1 MSATSQLKREIGLFS
16 AIAIVVANM
25 VGTGIF
31 TTSGFILQEVGSS
44 AALLLGWFVGGAF
57 ALCGALCYGEL
68 GARYPQAGGEYVYLR
83 EAFGKPVAFLSG
95 WISLIVGFSAPI
107 AAGAIAFSTYL
118 LRAVGAAAD
127 TDRVFAIFGVPVFT
141 FSLPVMLAIAVV
153 LLLSILHVHSLR
165 VGSRVQNLLTL
176 FKITLVIGFIV
187 AGMFSSN
194 GSADHFTGGLS
205 FGILLDG
212 NFVVALI
219 FISFAYSGWNA
230 AAYLGGEIKSPS
242 RNIPL
247 AMLVGTL
254 IVTALYLLLNLVY
267 VYALPPD
274 DMRGVMEVAAAAG
287 TRLFGP
293 GIGRW
298 LNGAI
303 SVGLLSVISAMILAG
318 PRVYY
323 AMSRDG
329 IFFPLFGKVSAV
341 RHTPAHAIG
350 LQAAIAIA
358 MIVSASYDKLLV
370 YIGFTLS
377 LFAMMTVIGLM
388 RVRRADPGKGPEY
401 RTWGYPVTPL
411 IFIMG
416 NLWIIYFSIKSRP
429 APVVWGIV
437 TIAAGLGMYLYFYRI
452 RSRPRE
458 MKVKKP
464 PVMPALISDRGG
476 VGPRPSSKGPKIKE
490 DLS

>member
-1 MSATSQLKREIGLFS
+1 MSANSQLKREIGLFS

-44 AALLLGWFVGGAF
+44 SALLLGWFVGGAF

-83 EAFGKPVAFLSG
+83 EAFGKPLAFLSG

-107 AAGAIAFSTYL
+107 AAAAIAFSIYL
-118 LRAVGAAAD
+118 LKAVGASAD
-127 TDRVFAIFGVPVFT
+127 PHRVIALFGVPVVT
-141 FSLPVMLAIAVV
+141 LSLPVMLAIAVV

-165 VGSRVQNLLTL
+165 IGSRVQNLLTL
-176 FKITLVIGFIV
+176 FKIVLIVGFIG
-187 AGMFSSN
+187 AGIFSSG
-194 GSADHFTGGLS
+194 GSTDHFSGSLS
-205 FGILLDG
+205 PGVLLDG
-212 NFVVALI
+212 KFVVALI

-230 AAYLGGEIKSPS
+230 AAYLGGEIKHPS

-247 AMLVGTL
+247 AMLAGTL

-267 VYALPPD
+267 VYALPAEE
-274 DMRGVMEVAAAAG
+274 MSGVMEVAAAAG
-287 TRLFGP
+287 ARLFGP
-293 GIGRW
+293 DIGRW

-303 SVGLLSVISAMILAG
+303 ALGLLSVISAMILAG

-329 IFFPLFGKVSAV
+329 IFFPLFGKVDAT

-350 LQAAIAIA
+350 LQAAIAIV

-377 LFAMMTVIGLM
+377 MFAMLTVIGLM
-388 RVRRADPGKGPEY
+388 RVRLKDPGENPAY
-401 RTWGYPVTPL
+401 RTWGYPLTPL
-411 IFIMG
+411 IFILG
-416 NLWIIYFSIKSRP
+416 NLWIIYFSIRSRP

-437 TIAAGLGMYLYFYRI
+437 TIAAGMGMYVYFYRT
-452 RSRPRE
+452 RSLPRE
-458 MKVKKP
+458 VKVKNP
-464 PVMPALISDRGG
+464 PVVQTLLSDRGE
-476 VGPRPSSKGPKIKE
+476 VELPPSKPKE

>member
-1 MSATSQLKREIGLFS
+1 MPATHQLKREIGLFT

-31 TTSGFILQEVGSS
+31 TTSGFVLQEVGSPL
-44 AALLLGWFVGGAF
+44 ALLLGWVVGGAF
-57 ALCGALCYGEL
+57 AMCGALCYGEL
-68 GARYPQAGGEYVYLR
+68 GARYPRAGGEYVYLR

-107 AAGAIAFSTYL
+107 AAAAIAFSIYL
-118 LRAVGAAAD
+118 LKALGATANIH
-127 TDRVFAIFGVPVFT
+127 RVFSIFGIPVFS
-141 FSLPVMLAIAVV
+141 FSLPVMLAIVVV

-176 FKITLVIGFIV
+176 FKIVLVVGFIV
-187 AGMFSSN
+187 TGVFSSG
-194 GSADHFTGGLS
+194 GSTAHFTGGFS
-205 FGILLDG
+205 IGVLLDG
-212 NFVVALI
+212 NFAVALI
-219 FISFAYSGWNA
+219 YISFAYSGWNA
-230 AAYLGGEIKSPS
+230 AAYLGGEIKRPH
-242 RNIPL
+242 RTIPM
-247 AMLVGTL
+247 AMLVGTS

-274 DMRGVMEVAAAAG
+274 DMRGVMDVAAAAG
-287 TRLFGP
+287 ARLFGP

-303 SVGLLSVISAMILAG
+303 SLGLLSVISAMILAG

-329 IFFPLFGKVSAV
+329 IFFSLFGSVDAT

-358 MIVSASYDKLLV
+358 MIVSASYDKLLI

-377 LFAMMTVIGLM
+377 LFALLTVIGLM
-388 RVRRADPGKGPEY
+388 RVRLKDPGKGPAY
-401 RTWGYPVTPL
+401 RTWGYPLTPL
-411 IFIMG
+411 IFILG
-416 NLWIIYFSIKSRP
+416 NLWIIYFSVRSRP
-429 APVVWGIV
+429 APVVWGFV
-437 TIAAGLGMYLYFYRI
+437 TIAAGLGLYVYFHRT
-452 RSRPRE
+452 RSPTRE
-458 MKVKKP
+458 KRVKKP
-464 PVMPALISDRGG
+464 PAV
-476 VGPRPSSKGPKIKE
+476 
-490 DLS
+490 

>member
-1 MSATSQLKREIGLFS
+1 MSASSQLKREIGLFS

-44 AALLLGWFVGGAF
+44 AALLWGWIIGGAF

-107 AAGAIAFSTYL
+107 AAAAIAFATYL
-118 LRAVGAAAD
+118 LRAVGA
-127 TDRVFAIFGVPVFT
+127 TDGTNRVVEVFGAPIFT
-141 FSLPVMLAIAVV
+141 LSLPVMLAIAVV
-153 LLLSILHVHSLR
+153 LLISVLHVHSLR

-176 FKITLVIGFIV
+176 FKIVLVVGFIV
-187 AGMFSSN
+187 AGLLSSR
-194 GSADHFTGGLS
+194 GSAGHFSGS
-205 FGILLDG
+205 FSAGALLDG
-212 NFVVALI
+212 KFAVALI

-230 AAYLGGEIKSPS
+230 AAYLGGEIKRPS

-254 IVTALYLLLNLVY
+254 IVIALYFLLNLVY
-267 VYALPPD
+267 VYALPAAE
-274 DMRGVMEVAAAAG
+274 MQGVMEVAAAAG
-287 TRLFGP
+287 ARLFGP

-298 LNGAI
+298 LNAAI
-303 SVGLLSVISAMILAG
+303 ALGLLSVLSAMILAG

-329 IFFPLFGKVSAV
+329 IFFRLFGRVSDV

-350 LQAAIAIA
+350 LQAAIAIV

-377 LFAMMTVIGLM
+377 LFAMLTVIGLM
-388 RVRRADPGKGPEY
+388 RVRHLAPDETPAY
-401 RTWGYPVTPL
+401 RTWGYPLVPL
-411 IFIMG
+411 IFILG

-429 APVVWGIV
+429 APVIWGIA
-437 TIAAGLGMYLYFYRI
+437 TIAAGLVMYFYFYRK
-452 RSRPRE
+452 RSRSRLN
-458 MKVKKP
+458 
-464 PVMPALISDRGG
+464 PVDNAAVVHTLLSDRGE
-476 VGPRPSSKGPKIKE
+476 VGLQPSKPKE

>member
-44 AALLLGWFVGGAF
+44 SALLLGWFVGGAF

-83 EAFGKPVAFLSG
+83 EAFGKPLAFLSG

-107 AAGAIAFSTYL
+107 AAAAIAFSIYL
-118 LRAVGAAAD
+118 LKAVGATAD
-127 TDRVFAIFGVPVFT
+127 PHRVITLFGVPIVT
-141 FSLPVMLAIAVV
+141 LSLPVMLAIAVV
-153 LLLSILHVHSLR
+153 VLLSILHVHSLR
-165 VGSRVQNLLTL
+165 TGSRVQNLLTL
-176 FKITLVIGFIV
+176 FKIALIVGFIG
-187 AGMFSSN
+187 AGIFSPG
-194 GSADHFTGGLS
+194 GSPDHFSGSLS
-205 FGILLDG
+205 LGILLDG
-212 NFVVALI
+212 KFVVALI

-230 AAYLGGEIKSPS
+230 AAYLGGEIKRPS

-247 AMLVGTL
+247 AMLIGTL

-287 TRLFGP
+287 ARLFDP
-293 GIGRW
+293 GIVRW

-303 SVGLLSVISAMILAG
+303 SLGLLSVISAMILAG

-323 AMSRDG
+323 AMSSDG
-329 IFFPLFGKVSAV
+329 IFFPLFGKVDST

-350 LQAAIAIA
+350 LQAVIAIV

-370 YIGFTLS
+370 FIGFTLS
-377 LFAMMTVIGLM
+377 LFAMLTVIGLI
-388 RVRRADPGKGPEY
+388 RVRLKDPGEDLAY

-411 IFIMG
+411 IFILG
-416 NLWIIYFSIKSRP
+416 NLWIIYFSITSRP

-437 TIAAGLGMYLYFYRI
+437 TITAGMGMYVYFYRT
-452 RSRPRE
+452 RSRLQK

-464 PVMPALISDRGG
+464 PMVRALLSDRGQIG
-476 VGPRPSSKGPKIKE
+476 SKTTTAKE

>member
-1 MSATSQLKREIGLFS
+1 MPPNSQLKRDIGLFS
-16 AIAIVVANM
+16 AIAVVVANM

-44 AALLLGWFVGGAF
+44 AALLLGWLVGGAF

-68 GARYPQAGGEYVYLR
+68 GARYPRAGGEYVYLR
-83 EAFGKPVAFLSG
+83 EAFGRPLAFLSG
-95 WISLIVGFSAPI
+95 WTSLIVGFSAPI
-107 AAGAIAFSTYL
+107 AAGAIAFATYL
-118 LRAVGAAAD
+118 LKAVGAAPG
-127 TDRVFAIFGVPVFT
+127 TGRVFAVSGVPVFT
-141 FSLPVMLAIAVV
+141 FSLPVILAIAVV
-153 LLLSILHVHSLR
+153 LLLSVLHVHSLR

-176 FKITLVIGFIV
+176 FKIALIIGFIV
-187 AGMFSSN
+187 AGMISSGGSTGHFS
-194 GSADHFTGGLS
+194 GGVSL
-205 FGILLDG
+205 GLLLDG
-212 NFVVALI
+212 KFAVALI

-230 AAYLGGEIKSPS
+230 AAYLGGEIRRPS

-267 VYALPPD
+267 IYALPAD
-274 DMRGVMEVAAAAG
+274 EMAGVMEVAAAAG
-287 TRLFGP
+287 TRLFGHS
-293 GIGRW
+293 IGRW

-303 SVGLLSVISAMILAG
+303 SLGLLSVISAMILAG

-329 IFFPLFGKVSAV
+329 IFFPLFGRVSDV

-388 RVRRADPGKGPEY
+388 RVRRSNPGKGPAY

-411 IFIMG
+411 AFILG
-416 NLWIIYFSIKSRP
+416 NLWIIYFSIRSRP
-429 APVVWGIV
+429 APAVCGIV
-437 TIAAGLGMYLYFYRI
+437 TIAAGLAMYFYFYRK
-452 RSRPRE
+452 RPRSNLNQADN
-458 MKVKKP
+458 P
-464 PVMPALISDRGG
+464 PVVGALLSDRGE
-476 VGPRPSSKGPKIKE
+476 VGLNPSGPKE
-490 DLS
+490 DLP

>member
-1 MSATSQLKREIGLFS
+1 MPAASQLKREIGLFS

-31 TTSGFILQEVGSS
+31 TTSGFVLQEVGSS
-44 AALLLGWFVGGAF
+44 SALMLGWFVGGAF

-68 GARYPQAGGEYVYLR
+68 GARYPHAGGEYVYLR

-107 AAGAIAFSTYL
+107 AAAAIAFSIYL
-118 LRAVGAAAD
+118 LKAVGTAAGAHH
-127 TDRVFAIFGVPVFT
+127 VFSIVGVPVFT
-141 FSLPVMLAIAVV
+141 FSLPVMPAIAVV
-153 LLLSILHVHSLR
+153 LVLSILHVHSLR

-176 FKITLVIGFIV
+176 FKIVLLVGFI
-187 AGMFSSN
+187 GGGIFSSG
-194 GSADHFTGGLS
+194 GSTTHFSDDFSIGV
-205 FGILLDG
+205 LLDG
-212 NFVVALI
+212 NFAVALI

-230 AAYLGGEIKSPS
+230 AAYLGGEIKRPR
-242 RNIPL
+242 RNIPM
-247 AMLVGTL
+247 AMLVGTS
-254 IVTALYLLLNLVY
+254 IVTALYLLLNMVY

-287 TRLFGP
+287 GRLFGP

-303 SVGLLSVISAMILAG
+303 SLGLLSVISAMILAG

-329 IFFPLFGKVSAV
+329 IFFSLFGRVDAT

-377 LFAMMTVIGLM
+377 LVAMLTVIGLM
-388 RVRRADPGKGPEY
+388 RVRLKDPGEGTAY
-401 RTWGYPVTPL
+401 RTWGYPLTPL
-411 IFIMG
+411 IFILG
-416 NLWIIYFSIKSRP
+416 NLWIIYFSIRSRP
-429 APVVWGIV
+429 APVVWGVV
-437 TIAAGLGMYLYFYRI
+437 TIAAGLGMYVYFYRTQ
-452 RSRPRE
+452 SRPPER
-458 MKVKKP
+458 
-464 PVMPALISDRGG
+464 
-476 VGPRPSSKGPKIKE
+476 
-490 DLS
+490 

>member
-1 MSATSQLKREIGLFS
+1 MSTTGQLKREMGLFS

-31 TTSGFILQEVGSS
+31 TTSGFILQQIGSS
-44 AALLLGWFVGGAF
+44 TALLLAWLVGGVF

-83 EAFGKPVAFLSG
+83 EAFGKPMAFLSG

-107 AAGAIAFSTYL
+107 AAGAIAFSIYL
-118 LRAVGAAAD
+118 LKAVGAD
-127 TDRVFAIFGVPVFT
+127 TDHVFALFGVPILT
-141 FSLPVMLAIAVV
+141 ISLPMTLAIAVV
-153 LLLSILHVHSLR
+153 LLLSILHAHSLR
-165 VGSRVQNLLTL
+165 AGSRVQNWLTL
-176 FKITLVIGFIV
+176 FKIALIVAFIG
-187 AGMFSSN
+187 AGMFSSG
-194 GSADHFTGGLS
+194 GSTDHFTGGISMGL
-205 FGILLDG
+205 LLDG
-212 NFVVALI
+212 NFAVALI

-230 AAYLGGEIKSPS
+230 AAYLGGEIKRPS

-247 AMLVGTL
+247 AMLVGTSV
-254 IVTALYLLLNLVY
+254 VTVLYLLLNLVY
-267 VYALPPD
+267 VYALPAD

-287 TRLFGP
+287 AQLFRP

-303 SVGLLSVISAMILAG
+303 SMGLLSVISAMILAG

-329 IFFPLFGKVSAV
+329 IFFQLFGKVSDL

-350 LQAAIAIA
+350 LQAAIAIV

-377 LFAMMTVIGLM
+377 LFAMMTVIGLI
-388 RVRRADPGKGPEY
+388 RVRRDNPDKSPAY
-401 RTWGYPVTPL
+401 RTWGYPLTPL
-411 IFIMG
+411 AFIIG

-437 TIAAGLGMYLYFYRI
+437 TIAVGLGMYFYFYRKQ
-452 RSRPRE
+452 SRPR
-458 MKVKKP
+458 MNQADDSAGVQT
-464 PVMPALISDRGG
+464 LLSDRCK
-476 VGPRPSSKGPKIKE
+476 VGTKGIGKN
-490 DLS
+490 

>member
-1 MSATSQLKREIGLFS
+1 MPAASQLKREIGLFS

-31 TTSGFILQEVGSS
+31 TTSGFVLQEVGSPT
-44 AALLLGWFVGGAF
+44 ALLLGWLVGGAF
-57 ALCGALCYGEL
+57 ALCGAFCYGEL
-68 GARYPQAGGEYVYLR
+68 GARYPHAGGEYVYLR

-107 AAGAIAFSTYL
+107 AAAAIAFSIYL
-118 LRAVGAAAD
+118 LKAVGATAD
-127 TDRVFAIFGVPVFT
+127 VHRVFSLFGVPVFT
-141 FSLPVMLAIAVV
+141 FSLPVMLAMAVV

-165 VGSRVQNLLTL
+165 AGSRVQNLLTL
-176 FKITLVIGFIV
+176 FKIVLVIGFI
-187 AGMFSSN
+187 GGGIFSSG
-194 GSADHFTGGLS
+194 GSTAHFTADFS
-205 FGILLDG
+205 IGILLDG
-212 NFVVALI
+212 KFAVALI

-230 AAYLGGEIKSPS
+230 AAYLGGEIKRP
-242 RNIPL
+242 RRHIPM
-247 AMLVGTL
+247 AMLVGTS

-274 DMRGVMEVAAAAG
+274 EMRGVLEVAAAAG
-287 TRLFGP
+287 ARLFGP

-303 SVGLLSVISAMILAG
+303 SLGLLSVISAMILAG

-329 IFFPLFGKVSAV
+329 IFFSLFGRVDAA

-350 LQAAIAIA
+350 LQAAIAMA

-377 LFAMMTVIGLM
+377 LFAMLTVIGLM
-388 RVRRADPGKGPEY
+388 RVRLRNPGDGPAY
-401 RTWGYPVTPL
+401 RTWGYPLTPL
-411 IFIMG
+411 LFILG
-416 NLWIIYFSIKSRP
+416 NLWIIYFSIRSRP
-429 APVVWGIV
+429 APVVWGFV
-437 TIAAGLGMYLYFYRI
+437 TIAAGLGMYAFFYRT
-452 RSRPRE
+452 RSLTRE
-458 MKVKKP
+458 AKAKKP
-464 PVMPALISDRGG
+464 PVEPRMLSPRGEAALK
-476 VGPRPSSKGPKIKE
+476 PSNPKE

>member
-1 MSATSQLKREIGLFS
+1 MSATSQLKRELGLFS

-44 AALLLGWFVGGAF
+44 TALLLAWLVGGAF

-83 EAFGKPVAFLSG
+83 ETFGKPMAFLSG

-107 AAGAIAFSTYL
+107 AAGAIAFSVYL
-118 LRAVGAAAD
+118 LKAVGTD
-127 TDRVFAIFGVPVFT
+127 TDHVFALFGIP
-141 FSLPVMLAIAVV
+141 SLTIPLPMTLAIAVV
-153 LLLSILHVHSLR
+153 LLLSVLHVHSLH
-165 VGSRVQNLLTL
+165 VGSRVQNWLTL
-176 FKITLVIGFIV
+176 FKIALIVAFIG
-187 AGMFSSN
+187 AGMFSSG
-194 GSADHFTGGLS
+194 GSSEHFTGGISMGL
-205 FGILLDG
+205 LLDG
-212 NFVVALI
+212 NFAVALI

-230 AAYLGGEIKSPS
+230 VAYLGGEIKNPS

-247 AMLVGTL
+247 AMLVGTSV
-254 IVTALYLLLNLVY
+254 VTVLYLLLNFVY
-267 VYALPPD
+267 VYALSPD

-287 TRLFGP
+287 ARLFGP

-298 LNGAI
+298 LDGAI
-303 SVGLLSVISAMILAG
+303 SLGLLSVISAMILAG

-329 IFFPLFGKVSAV
+329 IFFQFFGKISDA

-358 MIVSASYDKLLV
+358 MILSASYGKLLV

-377 LFAMMTVIGLM
+377 LFAMMAVIGLI
-388 RVRRADPGKGPEY
+388 RIRRYNSGRRPAY
-401 RTWGYPVTPL
+401 LTWGYPITPL
-411 IFIMG
+411 IFILG

-429 APVVWGIV
+429 APVIWGILTIV
-437 TIAAGLGMYLYFYRI
+437 TGLGMYFYFYRI
-452 RSRPRE
+452 RSRTRTE
-458 MKVKKP
+458 
-464 PVMPALISDRGG
+464 
-476 VGPRPSSKGPKIKE
+476 KIRQW
-490 DLS
+490 

>member
-1 MSATSQLKREIGLFS
+1 MPAPSQLKREIGLFS

-44 AALLLGWFVGGAF
+44 SVLLLGWVVGGAF

-83 EAFGKPVAFLSG
+83 EAYGKPLAFLSG

-107 AAGAIAFSTYL
+107 AAAAIAFSVYL
-118 LRAVGAAAD
+118 LKALGGGSG
-127 TDRVFAIFGVPVFT
+127 TERVVTLLGVPIVT
-141 FSLPVMLAIAVV
+141 LSVPVMLAIAVV
-153 LLLSILHVHSLR
+153 VLLSILHVHSLR
-165 VGSRVQNLLTL
+165 IGSRVQNLLTL
-176 FKITLVIGFIV
+176 FKIALIVGFIV
-187 AGMFSSN
+187 AGIFSSG
-194 GSADHFTGGLS
+194 GSPDHFSKSLS
-205 FGILLDG
+205 PGVLLDG
-212 NFVVALI
+212 KFVVALI
-219 FISFAYSGWNA
+219 FISFSYSGWNA
-230 AAYLGGEIKSPS
+230 AAYLGGEIKRPS

-247 AMLVGTL
+247 AMLAGTL
-254 IVTALYLLLNLVY
+254 IVTALYLLLNIVY
-267 VYALPPD
+267 VYALPPVE
-274 DMRGVMEVAAAAG
+274 MRGVMEVAAAAG
-287 TRLFGP
+287 SRLFGP

-303 SVGLLSVISAMILAG
+303 SLGLLSVISAMILAG

-329 IFFPLFGKVSAV
+329 IFFPLFGKVDEA

-377 LFAMMTVIGLM
+377 LFAMLTVIGLI
-388 RVRRADPGKGPEY
+388 RVRLRNPEKGPAY
-401 RTWGYPVTPL
+401 RTWGYPLTPL

-416 NLWIIYFSIKSRP
+416 NLWIIYFSIRSRP
-429 APVVWGIV
+429 APVVWGVV
-437 TIAAGLGMYLYFYRI
+437 TIAAGMGMYVYFFRN
-452 RSRPRE
+452 RSYPRG
-458 MKVKKP
+458 KKINHP
-464 PVMPALISDRGG
+464 PVVRTLLSDRGE
-476 VGPRPSSKGPKIKE
+476 VGLNPSKPKE
-490 DLS
+490 GLS

>member
-1 MSATSQLKREIGLFS
+1 MSATSQLKRDIGLFS

-44 AALLLGWFVGGAF
+44 TALLVGWMIGGAF

-107 AAGAIAFSTYL
+107 AAAAIAFATYL
-118 LRAVGAAAD
+118 LRAMGVSAGS
-127 TDRVFAIFGVPVFT
+127 DRVVALFGVPLLT
-141 FSLPVMLAIAVV
+141 FSLPVMLAMAVV
-153 LLLSILHVHSLR
+153 LALSILHTHSLR

-176 FKITLVIGFIV
+176 FKIALVVGFIA
-187 AGMFSSN
+187 AGLASSG
-194 GSADHFTGGLS
+194 GSATHFSGAAAMGT
-205 FGILLDG
+205 LLDG
-212 NFVVALI
+212 KFAVALI

-230 AAYLGGEIKSPS
+230 AAYLGGEIKRPS

-254 IVTALYLLLNLVY
+254 IVTVLYLLLNLVY
-267 VYALPPD
+267 IYALPAD
-274 DMRGVMEVAAAAG
+274 EMKGVMEVAAAAG
-287 TRLFGP
+287 ARLFGA
-293 GIGRW
+293 GIGQW

-303 SVGLLSVISAMILAG
+303 ALGLLSVLSAMILAG

-329 IFFPLFGKVSAV
+329 IFFPLFGRVSHR
-341 RHTPAHAIG
+341 RHTPAPAIG
-350 LQAAIAIA
+350 LQAAIAMV
-358 MIVSASYDKLLV
+358 MIVSASYDKLLI

-377 LFAMMTVIGLM
+377 LFAMLTVIGLM
-388 RVRRADPGKGPEY
+388 RLRRHQTGSLPAY
-401 RTWGYPVTPL
+401 RTWGYPLIPL
-411 IFIMG
+411 IFILG
-416 NLWIIYFSIKSRP
+416 NLWIIYFSVISRP
-429 APVVWGIV
+429 APVVWGFV
-437 TIAAGLGMYLYFYRI
+437 TIAAGLLVYVHFYRKAPRPTLD
-452 RSRPRE
+452 RSDNSA
-458 MKVKKP
+458 V
-464 PVMPALISDRGG
+464 VQTLLSDRGEIELN
-476 VGPRPSSKGPKIKE
+476 PPNPKE